1 MIFSPDAFCNSP
13 DARLVRLAYASSET
27 HTESRETHRR
37 FESVRRG
44 SSENLS
50 GNENWSSAVNGGE
63 RWEDGFPHG
72 TPGGFAHGCRGAI
85 CRGGVE
91 YGQTCRQAF
100 TRYAG
105 DAPYRRL
112 VLEGASDDVL
122 RRPATFTV
130 PVSRSSVLQER
141 RAAVAAARVAAKAAS
156 TRGRSH
162 GTLAGYRRGC
172 HKGSPC
178 PTGADGRTCA
188 EVMATYQIDWARR
201 RRAQPGAQEAA

>member
-1 MIFSPDAFCNSP
+1 MAASDGRTVSPTARRGVSLTGAAAQSAAGAWSMARPVGKPSPDTRGMPPTDDSC
-13 DARLVRLAYASSET
+13 
-27 HTESRETHRR
+27 SR
-37 FESVRRG
+37 
-44 SSENLS
+44 
-50 GNENWSSAVNGGE
+50 
-63 RWEDGFPHG
+63 
-72 TPGGFAHGCRGAI
+72 
-85 CRGGVE
+85 
-91 YGQTCRQAF
+91 
-100 TRYAG
+100 
-105 DAPYRRL
+105 
-112 VLEGASDDVL
+112 
-122 RRPATFTV
+122 ATFTV

-172 HKGSPC
+172 HKGSLC